1 MSRIP
6 SLLLSLLLS
15 LGAAPAM
22 ATLLGDASVA
32 YRAERTVT
40 VNGKSYAGVVFHTPG
55 HDRHEQ
61 KIGGIAEV
69 IILDAAAKQ
78 GFLVLPELG
87 SYVAFAFPTLMA
99 ELDDPDLR
107 RNPVGHEKVAGVET
121 TKYKVDYKA
130 ADGGRAEGHVWV
142 SAQGVLMQI
151 DGTVSRSSSGKPM
164 AIHMELAQ
172 LALGPQDP
180 ALFAVPPGLTRLP
193 TEALQ
198 ALLGG
203 KHG

>member
-1 MSRIP
+1 MSRMP
-6 SLLLSLLLS
+6 SLLLFLLLS

-22 ATLLGDASVA
+22 AALLGDASVA

-40 VNGKSYAGVVFHTPG
+40 VNGKSYAGTVFHTPG

-61 KIGGIAEV
+61 KIGGLAEV

-78 GFLVLPELG
+78 GFLVLPELR
-87 SYVAFAFPTLMA
+87 SYVDFAFPALMA
-99 ELDDPDLR
+99 ALDDPALR
-107 RNPVGHEKVAGVET
+107 RNPVGHETVAGVET
-121 TKYKVDYKA
+121 TKYKVDYTA
-130 ADGGRAEGHVWV
+130 ADGSEADGHVWV
-142 SAQGVLMQI
+142 SAEGVLMRL
-151 DGTVSRSSSGKPM
+151 DGTVSRKNSSKPT

-193 TEALQ
+193 REALQ

>member
-78 GFLVLPELG
+78 GFLVLPALRQ
-87 SYVAFAFPTLMA
+87 
-99 ELDDPDLR
+99 LR
-107 RNPVGHEKVAGVET
+107 RLRLS
-121 TKYKVDYKA
+121 D
-130 ADGGRAEGHVWV
+130 ADGGARR
-142 SAQGVLMQI
+142 
-151 DGTVSRSSSGKPM
+151 SRSSPEPCRS
-164 AIHMELAQ
+164 
-172 LALGPQDP
+172 
-180 ALFAVPPGLTRLP
+180 
-193 TEALQ
+193 
-198 ALLGG
+198 
-203 KHG
+203 